1 MPRPP
6 GDASLTQKLF
16 KYEPPSLM
24 AARTTRLTGDGM
36 VLELEEL
43 LELDRLLLELEDDGG
58 TRDELLLSDGEL
70 ELLKTLLVEELLL
83 DGRPELE
90 LTPGDELEDCTLLLD
105 EVPGLELLDPPG
117 MLLLELWPGMDD
129 EELE

>member
-1 MPRPP
+1 MPKIFDPSIRLVAGLATCESKSHTSANSDDRTPRPP

-43 LELDRLLLELEDDGG
+43 LELDRLLLELDDDGG
-58 TRDELLLSDGEL
+58 TRDELLLKEGEL
-70 ELLKTLLVEELLL
+70 ELLETLLVDEELLL
-83 DGRPELE
+83 D
-90 LTPGDELEDCTLLLD
+90 
-105 EVPGLELLDPPG
+105 
-117 MLLLELWPGMDD
+117 
-129 EELE
+129 